1 MPKKKIAVFW
11 HRRDMRL
18 HDNAGL
24 YRALNSD
31 FPVLPLFIFDKTILD
46 ELEDKRDRRLEFIMR
61 AVEDM
66 QEKLEKEDSAL
77 LVKYGVP
84 LEVWQEIVK
93 EYNVAEAYTNHDYEP
108 YAKQRDGEVADFL
121 EKKGI
126 PFHTFKDQVIFE
138 KEEILTQK
146 GTPYTVFTPYSRSWK
161 EKLHGS
167 KEKNFYV
174 KPYPTEKY
182 FKNFLK
188 TKKLPVPSLEDMGF
202 ERMPDEEFPPR
213 KVRDEKL
220 EKYAELR
227 NYPAVPGTS
236 RLSIHLRFGTI
247 SIRELAQQAM
257 QESQTFLGELIW
269 RDFYQQILW
278 NFPHVGEGKAFRPEY
293 DRIQWRN
300 NEEEFEKWCQG
311 KTGFPIVDAGMRQ
324 LNATGYMHNRLR
336 MITASF
342 LIKDLLIDWRWGEA
356 YFDKKLQDYD
366 LASNNGGWQWAAG
379 SGTDA
384 APYFRIFNP
393 TTQAKKFD
401 PQHKFIKEWI
411 PELNELSYPDP
422 IVDHKEARERCLKVY
437 KEALDQ

>member
-1 MPKKKIAVFW
+1 MTQPTMSKKKIAIFW

-31 FPVLPLFIFDKTILD
+31 FPVLPLFVFDKTILD
-46 ELEDKRDRRLEFIMR
+46 QLEDKRDRRLEFIMR
-61 AVEDM
+61 AVEEM
-66 QEKLEKEDSAL
+66 KEKLEKEDSAL

-84 LEVWQEIVK
+84 LKVWQEIVE
-93 EYNVAEAYTNHDYEP
+93 EYDVAEVYTNHDYEP
-108 YAKQRDGEVADFL
+108 YAKERDGEVEDFL
-121 EKKGI
+121 EKKDI

-167 KEKNFYV
+167 KEKLFYV

-182 FKNFLK
+182 FNNLFK

-202 ERMPDEEFPPR
+202 ERMPDEEFPPK

-220 EKYAELR
+220 EKYAETR

-247 SIRELAQQAM
+247 SIRELAQQGM
-257 QESQTFLGELIW
+257 EESETFLGELIW

-293 DRIQWRN
+293 DRIKWRN
-300 NEEEFEKWCQG
+300 NEEEFQKWCDG
-311 KTGFPIVDAGMRQ
+311 MTGYPIVDAGMRQ

-342 LIKDLLIDWRWGEA
+342 LIKDLLIDWRW
-356 YFDKKLQDYD
+356 
-366 LASNNGGWQWAAG
+366 
-379 SGTDA
+379 
-384 APYFRIFNP
+384 
-393 TTQAKKFD
+393 
-401 PQHKFIKEWI
+401 
-411 PELNELSYPDP
+411 
-422 IVDHKEARERCLKVY
+422 
-437 KEALDQ
+437 

>member
-1 MPKKKIAVFW
+1 MPKKKIAIFW
-11 HRRDMRL
+11 YRRDMRL

-24 YRALNSD
+24 YHALKSGY
-31 FPVLPLFIFDKTILD
+31 PVLPLFIFDKTILD
-46 ELEDKRDRRLEFIMR
+46 ELEDKRDRRVEFIMR
-61 AVEDM
+61 AVEGM
-66 QEKLEKEDSAL
+66 QEALVKEDSSL

-84 LEVWQEIVK
+84 LGIWKEIVD
-93 EYNVAEAYTNHDYEP
+93 EYDVAEVYTNHDYEP
-108 YAKQRDGEVADFL
+108 YAKKRDGEVADFL
-121 EKKGI
+121 QGKSI

-138 KEEILTQK
+138 KEEILTGK
-146 GTPYTVFTPYSRSWK
+146 GTPYTVFTPYSKSWL
-161 EKLHGS
+161 EKLHTS

-174 KPYPTEKY
+174 KPYPTEEY
-182 FKNFLK
+182 FSNLHK
-188 TKKLPVPSLEDMGF
+188 TKKLPVPGLKDMGF
-202 ERMPDEEFPPR
+202 ERMPDEEFPPK

-220 EKYAELR
+220 AKYAELR
-227 NYPAVPGTS
+227 DYPAAPGTS

-247 SIRELAQQAM
+247 SIRELARQAM
-257 QESQTFLGELIW
+257 QESKTFLGELIW

-311 KTGFPIVDAGMRQ
+311 KTGYPIVDAGMRQ
-324 LNATGYMHNRLR
+324 LNETGYMHNRLR

-366 LASNNGGWQWAAG
+366 LAANNGGWQWAAG

-401 PQHKFIKEWI
+401 PQLQFIKEWI
-411 PELNELSYPDP
+411 PELNELSYPAP
-422 IVDHKEARERCLKVY
+422 IVDHKEARERCLKAY
-437 KEALDQ
+437 KEALG

>member
-1 MPKKKIAVFW
+1 MPKKKIAIFW

-46 ELEDKRDRRLEFIMR
+46 ALEDKRDRRLEFIMR
-61 AVEDM
+61 AVEEM
-66 QEKLEKEDSAL
+66 KEKLEKEDSAL

-84 LEVWQEIVK
+84 LAVWQEIV
-93 EYNVAEAYTNHDYEP
+93 EAYDVAEVYTNHDYEA
-108 YAKQRDGEVADFL
+108 YAKQRDGKVTDFL
-121 EKKGI
+121 EEKDI
-126 PFHTFKDQVIFE
+126 PFLTFKDQVIFE

-146 GTPYTVFTPYSRSWK
+146 GTPYTVFTPYSRAWK

-167 KEKNFYV
+167 KEKLFYV

-182 FKNFLK
+182 FKNLFK
-188 TKKLPVPSLEDMGF
+188 TKALPVPSLEEMGF
-202 ERMPDEEFPPR
+202 ERMPDEEFPPK

-247 SIRELAQQAM
+247 SVRELAQQAM
-257 QESQTFLGELIW
+257 EESETFLGELIW

-300 NEEEFEKWCQG
+300 DEEEFQKWCDG
-311 KTGFPIVDAGMRQ
+311 MTGYPIVDAGMRQ

-342 LIKDLLIDWRWGEA
+342 MIKDLLIDWRWGEA
-356 YFDKKLQDYD
+356 YFAKKLQDYD

-393 TTQAKKFD
+393 TTQGKKFD
-401 PQHKFIKEWI
+401 PQNKFIKEWI
-411 PELNELSYPDP
+411 PEINELSYPEP
-422 IVDHKEARERCLKVY
+422 IVDHKAARERCLKVY
-437 KEALDQ
+437 KAALEG